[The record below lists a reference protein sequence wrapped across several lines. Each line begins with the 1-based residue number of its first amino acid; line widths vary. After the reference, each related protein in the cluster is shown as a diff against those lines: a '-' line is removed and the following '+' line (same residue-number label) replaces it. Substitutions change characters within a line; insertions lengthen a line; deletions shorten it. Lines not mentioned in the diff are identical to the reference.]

1 MVELAE
7 LRRISARVGA
17 DRFLVQAAGG
27 NTSLKAGG
35 VMWIKA
41 SGTWLMEAERR
52 DIFVPVALDPLL
64 KALKRDDPACE
75 ACVDFL
81 RRDLNAS
88 GLRPSIET
96 TVHAIM
102 PQRVV
107 VHVHCVETI
116 AWAVQADA
124 EARLAE
130 KLKGFRYAFVPY
142 RRPGLPLS
150 RAIAERLKSDT
161 DVLILGNHGLV
172 VAAETV
178 ADAEALLRRA
188 VAALKRPVREPV
200 TGDVEKLIAISRGT
214 QFEPVSEGFM
224 HSLAADAVSLAHARK
239 GSLYPDH
246 VVFLGAGVAIL
257 EDGETPDDAIA
268 QIADEG
274 RPPPRLVL
282 VPEAGALLPRGNNP
296 SLLAMTGCL
305 ADVAARLAPDDPVTP
320 ITRDDELALVNWDAE
335 KYRQTLK
342 T

>member
-1 MVELAE
+1 VDLTE
-7 LRRISARVGA
+7 LRRISARVGS

-27 NTSLKAGG
+27 NTSLKADG

-64 KALKRDDPACE
+64 EALKRDDPACE
-75 ACVDFL
+75 SCVDFL

-124 EARLAE
+124 ETRLTE
-130 KLKGFRYAFVPY
+130 KLKGFRYAFIPY

-150 RAIAERLKSDT
+150 RAIAERLQPDT

-178 ADAEALLRRA
+178 DEADALLGRV
-188 VAALKRPVREPV
+188 VAALKRPARKPAA
-200 TGDVEKLIAISRGT
+200 GDIEKLATVSEGT
-214 QFEPVSEGFM
+214 SFAPVSESFM
-224 HSLAADAVSLAHARK
+224 HSLATDAASLAHVRK

-246 VVFLGAGVAIL
+246 VVFLGAGVGIV
-257 EDGETPDDAIA
+257 EDGETPEHAVARIA
-268 QIADEG
+268 GQD

-282 VPEAGALLPRGNNP
+282 VPGAGALLPRDATP
-296 SLLAMTGCL
+296 AALAMTGCL
-305 ADVAARLAPDDPVTP
+305 ADVALRLAENDPVTP

-342 T
+342 K

>member
-1 MVELAE
+1 MG
-7 LRRISARVGA
+7 S

-27 NTSLKAGG
+27 NTSVKDDG

-52 DIFVPVALDPLL
+52 DIFVPVALEPLL
-64 KALKRDDPACE
+64 DALRRDDPACE
-75 ACVDFL
+75 SCVDFL
-81 RRDLNAS
+81 RRDLNNS

-124 EARLAE
+124 EKRLAE
-130 KLKGFRYAFVPY
+130 KLKDFRCAFIPY

-150 RAIAERLKSDT
+150 RAIAERLKPDT

-172 VAAETV
+172 VAGETV
-178 ADAEALLRRA
+178 DEADALLGRV
-188 VAALKRPVREPV
+188 VAALKRPARKPAA
-200 TGDVEKLIAISRGT
+200 GNIDKLKAVSEGSS
-214 QFEPVSEGFM
+214 FAPVSENFM
-224 HSLAADAVSLAHARK
+224 HSLATDAASLAHVRK

-246 VVFLGAGVAIL
+246 VVFLGAGVGIVENGESP
-257 EDGETPDDAIA
+257 EDAVARIA
-268 QIADEG
+268 NEG

-282 VPEAGALLPRGNNP
+282 VPGAGALLPRDATP
-296 SLLAMTGCL
+296 AALAMTGCL
-305 ADVAARLAPDDPVTP
+305 ADVALCLAANDPVTP
-320 ITRDDELALVNWDAE
+320 ITRNDELALVNWDAE

>member
-1 MVELAE
+1 MADLTE
-7 LRRISARVGA
+7 LRQISAHVGA
-17 DRFLVQAAGG
+17 DRLLVQAAGG
-27 NTSLKAGG
+27 NTSLKADG

-52 DIFVPVALDPLL
+52 DIFVPVALAPLL
-64 KALKRDDPACE
+64 AALKRDDPACE
-75 ACVDFL
+75 SCTDFL
-81 RRDLNAS
+81 RRDLNSS

-116 AWAVQADA
+116 AWAVRADA

-130 KLKGFRYAFVPY
+130 KLKGFDYAFIPY

-161 DVLILGNHGLV
+161 DVLVLGNHGLV

-178 ADAEALLRRA
+178 DDADALLKHV
-188 VAALKRPVREPV
+188 VAALKRPAREPAA
-200 TGDVEKLIAISRGT
+200 GDVEKLTAVSRDTG
-214 QFEPVSEGFM
+214 FAPVSESFM
-224 HSLAADAVSLAHARK
+224 HSLASDPVSLAHARK

-246 VVFLGAGVAIL
+246 VVFLGAGVGIV
-257 EDGETPDDAIA
+257 EDGESPEAAVARIA
-268 QIADEG
+268 GEG
-274 RPPPRLVL
+274 PLPRLVL
-282 VPEAGALLPRGNNP
+282 VPGAGALLPRDASP
-296 SLLAMTGCL
+296 AALAMTGCL
-305 ADVAARLAPDDPVTP
+305 ADVALRLEASDPVTP
-320 ITRDDELALVNWDAE
+320 ITREDELALVNWDAE

-342 T
+342 K

>member
-1 MVELAE
+1 MELAE

-27 NTSLKAGG
+27 NTSLKAEG

-52 DIFVPVALDPLL
+52 DIFVPVAIDPLL
-64 KALKRDDPACE
+64 EALKRDDPACE

-81 RRDLNAS
+81 RRDLNSS

-107 VHVHCVETI
+107 IHVHCVETI

-124 EARLAE
+124 EARLAG
-130 KLKGFRYAFVPY
+130 KLKGFRYAFIPY

-178 ADAEALLRRA
+178 ADADALLTR
-188 VAALKRPVREPV
+188 VVTALKRPAREPAAS
-200 TGDVEKLIAISRGT
+200 DVEKLTAASRGT
-214 QFEPVSEGFM
+214 SFAPVSEGFM
-224 HSLAADAVSLAHARK
+224 HSLASDPVSLAHIRK

-246 VVFLGAGVAIL
+246 VVFLGAGVGII
-257 EDGETPDDAIA
+257 EDGETPEAAVARIA
-268 QIADEG
+268 NEG

-282 VPEAGALLPRGNNP
+282 MPGAGALLPRDVTAAA
-296 SLLAMTGCL
+296 LAMTGCL
-305 ADVAARLAPDDPVTP
+305 ADVALRLEAGDPVTP

-342 T
+342 Q